1 MAVAARHTG
10 LVMARYSIYL
20 SKRVAVRF
28 RAGENYLPASGV
40 LVGDSGRSIF
50 LEERFAKDS
59 GVKSF
64 RWEIPYQCIDQLDE
78 DAVAACSAA
87 D

>member
-1 MAVAARHTG
+1 
-10 LVMARYSIYL
+10 MARYSIYL

-28 RAGENYLPASGV
+28 RAGENYLPAAGV

-50 LEERFAKDS
+50 LEEHFSKEN

-64 RWEIPYQCIDQLDE
+64 RWEIPYQCIDELAE
-78 DAVAACSAA
+78 DGVAASSAA

>member
-1 MAVAARHTG
+1 
-10 LVMARYSIYL
+10 MARYSKFL

-28 RAGENYLPASGV
+28 RAGDNYLPANGV

-50 LEERFAKDS
+50 LEEHFSRDN

-64 RWEIPYQCIDQLDE
+64 RWEIPYQCIDQLHE
-78 DAVAACSAA
+78 SAA
-87 D
+87 VMADGD

>member
-1 MAVAARHTG
+1 
-10 LVMARYSIYL
+10 MARYSIYL

-28 RAGENYLPASGV
+28 RAGQNYLPATGV

-50 LEERFAKDS
+50 LEEHFSKES

-64 RWEIPYQCIDQLDE
+64 RWEIPYQCIDHLDE
-78 DAVAACSAA
+78 DGVPTLAA